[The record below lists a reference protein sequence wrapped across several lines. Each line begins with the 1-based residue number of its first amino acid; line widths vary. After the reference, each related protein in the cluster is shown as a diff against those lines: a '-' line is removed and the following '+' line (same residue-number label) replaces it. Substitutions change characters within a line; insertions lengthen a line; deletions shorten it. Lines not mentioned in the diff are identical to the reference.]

1 MDATDKAKILAYWRK
16 LQAKEDPTPAE
27 AFDLELFA
35 ISGLVTYPPEILLD
49 SEEV

>member
-16 LQAKEDPTPAE
+16 LQAKENPTPAE
-27 AFDLELFA
+27 AFDLNLFETTG
-35 ISGLVTYPPEILLD
+35 IVSYPPEILLD